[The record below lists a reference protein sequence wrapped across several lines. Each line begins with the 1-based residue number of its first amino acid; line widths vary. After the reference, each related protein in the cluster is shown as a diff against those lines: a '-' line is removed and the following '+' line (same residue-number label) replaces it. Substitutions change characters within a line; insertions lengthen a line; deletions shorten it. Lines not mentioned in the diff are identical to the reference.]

1 MADTLTLNV
10 SDNFDLNVMVSK
22 LRDNLQVQGY
32 AISITTMAPN
42 TSRITLDKGCGGVN
56 MLLGLG
62 QGITVNI
69 SLNQNLLSV
78 NYADGDWIGKIIG
91 LAVGW
96 ILCFVPFITAVIGS
110 YNQLNLPKKINN
122 EISMILSGM
131 Q

>member
-1 MADTLTLNV
+1 
-10 SDNFDLNVMVSK
+10 
-22 LRDNLQVQGY
+22 
-32 AISITTMAPN
+32 
-42 TSRITLDKGCGGVN
+42 

-96 ILCFVPFITAVIGS
+96 ILCFVPFITAVI
-110 YNQLNLPKKINN
+110 LLRK
-122 EISMILSGM
+122 LFRGM
-131 Q
+131 